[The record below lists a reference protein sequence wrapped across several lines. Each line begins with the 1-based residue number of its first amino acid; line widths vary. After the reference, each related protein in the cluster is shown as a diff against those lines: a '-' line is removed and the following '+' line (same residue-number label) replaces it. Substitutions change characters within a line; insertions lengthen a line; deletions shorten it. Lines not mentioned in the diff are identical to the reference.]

1 MSGIDYLKKFLVE
14 EGIHFKELTD
24 ISMFFFKY
32 QDFKFSAKE
41 NVILT
46 RILPLCLDIEVYEK
60 NSEYRRLVLEACN
73 ELNRSLK
80 LSKIIVLGDNYVR
93 IYYTFI
99 PNSATTNQEI
109 FDALDCII
117 DAREKFLGELEEIEK
132 M

>member
-14 EGIHFKELTD
+14 EGIHFNELTD
-24 ISMFFFKY
+24 ISMVFFKY

-46 RILPLCLDIEVYEK
+46 RTLPLCLDIEVYEK

-73 ELNRSLK
+73 YVNITS
-80 LSKIIVLGDNYVR
+80 LSKIIVINDNTVR

-109 FDALDCII
+109 FDALDDII
-117 DAREKFLGELEEIEK
+117 DARETFLGKLEEIEK

>member
-24 ISMFFFKY
+24 ISMVIFKY
-32 QDFKFSAKE
+32 QDIEFSAKE

-73 ELNRSLK
+73 EVNITS
-80 LSKIIVLGDNYVR
+80 LSKIIVINDNTVR

-109 FDALDCII
+109 FDALDDIL
-117 DAREKFLGELEEIEK
+117 DARETFLGMLEEIEK

>member
-24 ISMFFFKY
+24 ISMVIFKY
-32 QDFKFSAKE
+32 QDIEFSAKE

-73 ELNRSLK
+73 EVNIVVDI
-80 LSKIIVLGDNYVR
+80 SKIIVINDNTVR

-117 DAREKFLGELEEIEK
+117 DARETFLDKLEEIEK

>member
-73 ELNRSLK
+73 EVNITS
-80 LSKIIVLGDNYVR
+80 LSKIIVINDNTVR

-109 FDALDCII
+109 FDALDDIL
-117 DAREKFLGELEEIEK
+117 DARETFLGMLEEIEK